1 MITSELV
8 KLRESFVKRGF
19 DIRLVGGAVRD
30 FLLGKNPKDI
40 DFCTDATPD
49 EQEAIYKEDNIHH
62 VATGLAHGTWT
73 VVIGK
78 ETYEITTLRTE
89 TNHDGRHADVA
100 WTRNWIEDLS
110 RRDLTINS
118 MAMTFD
124 GTIIDPFGGEKDL
137 ENKRIRFIGDP
148 VERMKE
154 DYLRILRFFRFH
166 ARIAGKNGDQL
177 YDKVSVESAQLC
189 APGLLNISRERVWSE
204 MSKIVSG
211 KVGYYILA
219 DLISFNIAQYIDLPV
234 KDNIHNLITAH
245 GNTKEPASLMA
256 AYLGDKESVES
267 LADKWKWS
275 KEEKKQAIYIVE
287 HPNLTLKQAKF
298 KIAVDKDKKYMVAE
312 TLRVQNDSED
322 ADELLEW
329 SVPKFP
335 VNGDDLLELGMV
347 PGLAMKTAL
356 YDLKS
361 KWGLSN
367 YKMTKDDLLKDLHEK
382 RNL

>member
-245 GNTKEPASLMA
+245 GNTKDPASLMA

-312 TLRVQNDSED
+312 TLRVQNNSED

-347 PGLAMKTAL
+347 PGLAMKTTL
-356 YDLKS
+356 YDLKT

-367 YKMTKDDLLKDLHEK
+367 YKMSKDDLLTL
-382 RNL
+382 